1 MTGTRIKSIYL
12 FLYMGFAIWR
22 VFYNVFLEENNFTG
36 AQIGLI
42 NALYQSTIFLIVPLW
57 GLIADKQ
64 GIRLTLGWVC
74 LVTAII
80 IFFLGKIQSF
90 GFIIIY
96 ILLLS
101 VFHHPLGPLTDAL
114 AVEFSKTSNLYNYGK
129 LRFWGSFGWA
139 IAAILGGFLFIYIA
153 VDYIFPV
160 STVFFMS
167 VIFFLRIPRRRKII
181 FKSNFQPFDL
191 RYLLK
196 KKQLFV
202 FIIILIIYGLS
213 CAPVYSYINLYF
225 TELQANNGIIGF
237 AYAIQA
243 FSELPFFIIGEKL
256 MRKFG
261 ARRIIIISLIVMV
274 IRMFLY
280 GLFPSLALGL
290 LLGILQGITL
300 SFFLVGVVEYIH
312 ELLPAGRYAIAQSI
326 IWGFYFGMGQTVGNL
341 LIGYLKDITGMINVM
356 WIFGILNFFVLV
368 TIVVYF
374 YISSERIKTDR
385 NTRFR
390 NIE

>member
-1 MTGTRIKSIYL
+1 MTGARIKSIYL

-22 VFYNVFLEENNFTG
+22 VYYNVFLEENQFTG

-57 GLIADKQ
+57 GFIADKQ

-80 IFFLGKIQSF
+80 IFFLGKIQAF
-90 GFIIIY
+90 GFVIFY

-114 AVEFSKTSNLYNYGK
+114 AVQFSKTSSLYNYGK

-139 IAAILGGFLFIYIA
+139 IASILGGFLFIHIS
-153 VDYIFPV
+153 VDYIFPA
-160 STVFFMS
+160 STLFFLS
-167 VIFFLRIPRRRKII
+167 VIFFLKFPRKKKII
-181 FKSNFQPFDL
+181 YKSNFQPFDL
-191 RYLLK
+191 RYLLRN
-196 KKQLFV
+196 KQLFV
-202 FIIILIIYGLS
+202 FIIILIIYGLT

-225 TELQANNGIIGF
+225 TELQANNRIIGF

-243 FSELPFFIIGEKL
+243 FSELPFFIIGERL

-280 GLFPSLALGL
+280 GLFPSVPLGL

-312 ELLPAGRYAIAQSI
+312 QLLPAGRYAIAQSI

-341 LIGYLKDITGMINVM
+341 IIGYLKDITGMVNVM
-356 WIFGILNFFVLV
+356 WIFGVLNFSVLIA
-368 TIVVYF
+368 IVVYF
-374 YISSERIKTDR
+374 YLSSLKIKALRINR
-385 NTRFR
+385 L
-390 NIE
+390 